1 MWLSLSLRRR
11 RDLSFN
17 HRCFIGD
24 ASPEFNP
31 TASYCVCP
39 SKHYTLVIMSIIF
52 SLMENITFS
61 RTRVWTKLL
70 TIHLF
75 VRLQVSSTSSVDIA
89 VVCMPLAGLPKG
101 IAKTITNAMIR
112 AGVVLTRWTRL
123 HAASSTRA
131 QQHHHRLLV
140 NRTQQRGVAVVASQ
154 QVKIVEV
161 GPRDGLQNEATHVS
175 VEDKVTLIQK
185 LAAAG
190 CRHIEAGSMVSP
202 KWVPSMANSEQV
214 LQELRQY
221 HWPKKGGVGSPVL
234 SCLVPNTAGLER
246 ARQADEISIFASAS
260 EAFSQKVSVMS
271 CRCYV
276 GGWWCTVSCVLHH
289 THGHV
294 SSTYDASSQQ
304 SIHKHSNIF
313 VEH

>member
-1 MWLSLSLRRR
+1 
-11 RDLSFN
+11 
-17 HRCFIGD
+17 
-24 ASPEFNP
+24 
-31 TASYCVCP
+31 
-39 SKHYTLVIMSIIF
+39 
-52 SLMENITFS
+52 MENVTFS

-75 VRLQVSSTSSVDIA
+75 VRLQVSYTSSVDNTLLCLYLLRGCQKALPTIA
-89 VVCMPLAGLPKG
+89 
-101 IAKTITNAMIR
+101 NAMIR
-112 AGVVLTRWTRL
+112 VRAGVVITSWTRL
-123 HAASSTRA
+123 QAASSTRA
-131 QQHHHRLLV
+131 QHHHCLLV

-185 LAAAG
+185 LSAAG
-190 CRHIEAGSMVSP
+190 CRQIEVGSMVSP

-246 ARQADEISIFASAS
+246 ARQADEITIFASAS

-271 CRCYV
+271 CRCYL